1 MDNGFDFGELD
12 KFREKIIK
20 VAQDD
25 FPKETK
31 KFMRKEGTS
40 LRKLTLKKAK
50 KKFKKKTGNLF
61 KAIKRGKV
69 YIYKGNGGT
78 AVRVYSGARHTHLLE
93 YGHRKVSHDGKELG
107 FVEGGH
113 FFEEAYKEYEDTFA
127 GNTESF
133 IDEVVDE
140 IIK

>member
-1 MDNGFDFGELD
+1 MDNGFDFKELN
-12 KFREKIIK
+12 KFEEHIIK
-20 VAQDD
+20 VAQEDC
-25 FPKETK
+25 PKKTK
-31 KFMRKEGTS
+31 KFMRQEGTA

-50 KKFKKKTGNLF
+50 KKFKKKTGHLF

-69 YIYKGNGGT
+69 YTYKGNGGT

-113 FFEEAYKEYEDTFA
+113 FFEEAYKEYESKFTS
-127 GNTESF
+127 NVESF
-133 IDEVVDE
+133 IDEIVE
-140 IIK
+140 QIIK